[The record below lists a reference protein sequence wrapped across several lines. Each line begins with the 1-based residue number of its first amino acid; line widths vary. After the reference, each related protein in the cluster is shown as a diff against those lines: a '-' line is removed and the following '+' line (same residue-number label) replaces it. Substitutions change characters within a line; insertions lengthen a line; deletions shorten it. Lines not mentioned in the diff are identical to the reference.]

1 MSEVN
6 TKEVI
11 NQELIN
17 SAMNYQEYIDLLM
30 GLFEEGKTTGENQ
43 SEELLDYAKMN
54 LQRMKRLQKT
64 VLIEPELSAAL
75 NAEHTPKM
83 IWLVITEG
91 WCGDAAQNLPLLNK
105 LAELSKKL
113 QLQLILRDKNP
124 AVMNQFLTNGGRS
137 IPKLIALNAENLS
150 VLGTW
155 GPRPKTAQLLIEE
168 FKEKNPTA
176 PFSELATV
184 LQLWYARDKTQ
195 SQQSELIECLK
206 NWSEEYNK

>member
-64 VLIEPELSAAL
+64 VLIETELSAAL
-75 NAEHTPKM
+75 NAEHTPEM

-113 QLQLILRDKNP
+113 QLQLILRDENP
-124 AVMNQFLTNGGRS
+124 AVMDQFLTNGGRS
-137 IPKLIALNAENLS
+137 IPKLIALNAENLC

-155 GPRPKTAQLLIEE
+155 GPRPKAAQLLIEE
-168 FKEKNPTA
+168 FKEKNPAA
-176 PFSELATV
+176 PYSELATV

-206 NWSEEYNK
+206 NWSEEHNK